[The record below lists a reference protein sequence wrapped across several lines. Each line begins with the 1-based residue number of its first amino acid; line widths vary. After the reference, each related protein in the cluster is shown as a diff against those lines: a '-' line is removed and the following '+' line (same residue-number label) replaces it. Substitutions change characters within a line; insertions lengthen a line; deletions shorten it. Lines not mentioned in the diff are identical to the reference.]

1 MKIVHSWLQ
10 RYLKF
15 RLAPEELAERLGMLG
30 LEVASIE
37 RPGATYA
44 NFVVGSVLSTE
55 RHPNADRL
63 TVCRVD
69 AGTETLQIVCGAPNV
84 AAGQKVAL
92 GLVGARVP
100 RNQHDPEGQPF
111 ELARVA
117 IRGVESFGMICSEY
131 ELGLGREAD
140 GILVLDPA
148 ARPGQPLA
156 EYLGIDDVVYDIEI
170 TPNRPDWLS
179 HFGVAR
185 EIGVLVGREPRF
197 PAVRVKEGKEL
208 LRRHLTIRVED
219 RKNCVRFAARMVRG
233 VRVGASPA
241 WLQQSLR
248 AAGLRPRNAVV
259 DVTNFVMLEC
269 GHPLHAFDHRLLRGS
284 TLVIRQAGAEKSFR
298 TLDGVDH
305 QLPADTVMV
314 CDAEREVS
322 IAGVMGGENSEISEQ
337 TVDVVIESA
346 CWDPVSIRRTAKR
359 LGISSDASQRFER
372 GADPER
378 VRYALDRA
386 AQLVQELA
394 GGTVLKG
401 VIDVTPRKVTQKKVS
416 LRTQRANQLLGTSLK
431 EVEVKK
437 LLRPLGVTPIGR
449 KGPAVLYAIPTFRV
463 DLEREVDLIEEVAR
477 VHGYDKIEAKT
488 TAMVDLAQAFP
499 DRDQAES
506 VRERVIGLGYRECLT
521 DSMQDEYRV
530 SLGTNAAVR
539 VLNPLGVEMGMM
551 RSSLVPGLLD
561 TVARNQNFGNVDLRL
576 FEIGHVF
583 SKGPGRKPP
592 LVEDFVEEQRIC
604 LVATGLA
611 RPRYHDEPPRQVDIF
626 DVKGDILAFLD
637 QGLLDKCRWISYST
651 SNGLTDDTVAIEIS
665 GTYAGFVG
673 RVKSEVATRFG
684 IERDVFVAEC
694 LMEFFTQRSPRVYQP
709 LPRFPKVKRD
719 LAFLVDH
726 TAAVGEIEEAIRT
739 ACGEK
744 LVALELFDVYA
755 GENVPQ
761 GKRSLAF
768 SLEILSRERT
778 LTDADI
784 EALLKR
790 VVTHLEKEH
799 GAVLRAL

>member
-15 RLAPEELAERLGMLG
+15 RLTPEELAERLGMLG
-30 LEVASIE
+30 LEVASID

-44 NFVVGSVLSTE
+44 NFVVGSVVSVA
-55 RHPNADRL
+55 RHPKADRL
-63 TVCRVD
+63 TVCSVD
-69 AGTETLQIVCGAPNV
+69 AGMETLQVVCGAPNV
-84 AAGQKVAL
+84 AVGQKVAL

-100 RNQHDPEGQPF
+100 KNQHDPEGKPF

-117 IRGVESFGMICSEY
+117 IRGVESFGMICSEH
-131 ELGLGREAD
+131 ELGLGKDAD
-140 GILVLDPA
+140 GIMVLDPE

-156 EYLGIDDVVYDIEI
+156 EYLGIDDVIYDIEI

-197 PAVRVKEGKEL
+197 PAVRLKEGKEP
-208 LRRHLTIRVED
+208 LRRALAIRVED
-219 RKNCVRFAARMVRG
+219 RKHCVRFAARMVRG
-233 VRVGASPA
+233 VRVGPSPA
-241 WLQQSLR
+241 WLQQALR
-248 AAGLRPRNAVV
+248 AAGSRPRNAVV

-269 GHPLHAFDHRLLRGS
+269 GHPLHAFDHQRLSGS
-284 TLVIRQAGAEKSFR
+284 TLVIRQAGARKTFR
-298 TLDGVDH
+298 TLDGADH
-305 QLPADTVMV
+305 QLPPDAVMV

-322 IAGVMGGENSEISEQ
+322 IAGVMGGENSEISDR

-346 CWDPVSIRRTAKR
+346 CWDPVSIRRTAKG

-401 VIDVTPRKVTQKKVS
+401 VIDVYPRRVAQKKVP
-416 LRTQRANQLLGTSLK
+416 LRTQRANQLLGTTLK
-431 EVEVKK
+431 EAEVKK
-437 LLRPLGVTPIGR
+437 LLRPLGVTPLGK
-449 KGPAVLYAIPTFRV
+449 KGEAVIYGIPTFRV

-477 VHGYDKIEAKT
+477 VYGYDRIEAKT

-521 DSMQDEYRV
+521 DSMQDEYRA
-530 SLGTNAAVR
+530 SLGTSSPVR

-561 TVARNQNFGNVDLRL
+561 TVSRNQNFGNDDLRL

-583 SKGPGRKPP
+583 SKARGRKPP
-592 LVEDFVEEQRIC
+592 VVEDFVEEQRIC

-611 RPRYHDEPPRQVDIF
+611 RPRYHDESPRQVDIF
-626 DVKGDILAFLD
+626 DLKGDVLAFLD
-637 QGLLDKCRWISYST
+637 QALLDKCRLISYST
-651 SNGLTDDTVAIEIS
+651 SDGLTDDTVAIEIS
-665 GTYAGFVG
+665 GTYAGFIG
-673 RVKSEVATRFG
+673 RVKSGVAARFG
-684 IERDVFVAEC
+684 IERDVCVAEC
-694 LMEFFTQRSPRVYQP
+694 AMEFLTQEPPRVYQP

-726 TAAVGEIEEAIRT
+726 LTTVGEIREAIRRV
-739 ACGEK
+739 CGEK
-744 LVALELFDVYA
+744 LFALELFDVYE

-761 GKRSLAF
+761 GKKSVAF
-768 SLEILSRERT
+768 SLELLSRERT
-778 LTDADI
+778 LADADI
-784 EALLKR
+784 EALIKS
-790 VVTHLEKEH
+790 VVTHLEEVH